1 MARLVDIE
9 QEIKDLIEEGNGDLS
24 NPKIFNKI
32 YDLIRFWFLR
42 TKKITNYNIL
52 DSVAMEGAEMLYIK
66 LLKGGHINSWLS
78 YISLAYQSFIREYK
92 KMNGTEFIDVTNDPL
107 LAEAIVNMSCST
119 VYEPEFEESENL
131 QLIDL
136 IPGIIDEV
144 VDNSTYEPYSREY
157 YTARMALSLS
167 MVASKYISIYME
179 SDEERE
185 YNKLLYDL
193 TKKKITERVCSNIT
207 KPKSSTL
214 TPFQLLAVDSCGA
227 ESYD

>member
-1 MARLVDIE
+1 MARLADIE
-9 QEIKDLIEEGNGDLS
+9 KEIKDLIEEGNGDLS
-24 NPKIFNKI
+24 NPEIFNKI

-52 DSVAMEGAEMLYIK
+52 DGVAMEGAEMLYIK
-66 LLKGGHINSWLS
+66 LLKGGHIDSWLS

-92 KMNGTEFIDVTNDPL
+92 KMNGTEFIDATNDPL
-107 LAEAIVNMSCST
+107 LVEAIANMSCST

-136 IPGIIDEV
+136 IPEVIDEV
-144 VDNSTYEPYSREY
+144 VDNSRYEPYSREY
-157 YTARMALSLS
+157 YTARMILSLS

-179 SDEERE
+179 TDEERE
-185 YNKLLYDL
+185 YNRLLYEL
-193 TKKKITERVCSNIT
+193 VKRKITEKVCSNIT
-207 KPKSSTL
+207 KSASSSL
-214 TPFQLLAVDSCGA
+214 SPFQLLAIDSCGV